1 MRFLKNF
8 VNPSFEQVLEIPVWF
23 ECRNLVLGDEKR
35 FPLGYVLTHLLG
47 AGHDNEGAEAAEI
60 DVLSLGHKYINA

>member
-8 VNPSFEQVLEIPVWF
+8 VNPSFEQVLEIPGWF
-23 ECRNLVLGDEKR
+23 ECRNLVLGDEKP
-35 FPLGYVLTHLLG
+35 FPLGYVLAHLLG
-47 AGHDNEGAEAAEI
+47 AGLDNEGAEAAEI